1 VKTAD
6 DIYVRFHGTK
16 RWYRH
21 DYTKE
26 ELAVWTERLRRSG
39 AKAVG
44 VLQQRPR
51 RLCDEE
57 RSRASA
63 AVESAAGAAV
73 ARVSSSVRAYARE
86 LAIAGGAATL
96 LSGIPSTVHALVTGR
111 DVTAA
116 TRAAGAM
123 LIAPAAS
130 LPALFAAAA
139 LVHVCVSF
147 FWAAILIRVLP
158 RKAVLVWAILA
169 SAAIGWLDLRLI
181 ATAFFP
187 EVARLEVAPQIAD
200 HLMWG
205 ATLGVTLV
213 WLRRHRG

>member
-1 VKTAD
+1 
-6 DIYVRFHGTK
+6 VR
-16 RWYRH
+16 
-21 DYTKE
+21 
-26 ELAVWTERLRRSG
+26 
-39 AKAVG
+39 
-44 VLQQRPR
+44 
-51 RLCDEE
+51 
-57 RSRASA
+57 
-63 AVESAAGAAV
+63 
-73 ARVSSSVRAYARE
+73 SSLRAYARE

-96 LSGIPSTVHALVTGR
+96 LSGIPSTVYALVTGG

-158 RKAVLVWAILA
+158 RKAVVGWAILA

-187 EVARLEVAPQIAD
+187 EVARLEIAPQIAD

-205 ATLGVTLV
+205 ATLGLALAR
-213 WLRRHRG
+213 LRRYRG